1 MDAAELAVDLAGSE
15 EHEVVRTVADWIDR
29 ACRAEHLDL
38 SIEPSL
44 DGRSHLD
51 ALVAA
56 AAAHV
61 ARARTEPTPAWT
73 IGPRRC
79 SEQFWHPGPPALF
92 ANALVHA
99 PGEFAVRV
107 VFIEAASL
115 TSV

>member
-1 MDAAELAVDLAGSE
+1 MDATELAQDLAGAE
-15 EHEVVRTVADWIDR
+15 EHELVRVVADWIDR
-29 ACRAEHLDL
+29 AGRAEHLDL
-38 SIEPSL
+38 SIEPAL
-44 DGRSHLD
+44 DGRSHVD

-61 ARARTEPTPAWT
+61 ARTRAEPVPAWT
-73 IGPRRC
+73 IGPHRR

-99 PGEFAVRV
+99 PGEFAVRG